1 MSKPPPPAADA
12 AARRR
17 FHAGLAGAVLA
28 ASAAPVM
35 AARPQALADGAVTR
49 GRFGLSADFT
59 LPSPAYLH
67 VVPFDR
73 TVYSEGADWTLQA
86 DGMLRIQ
93 TTGLYRMALC
103 LDWVAQQ
110 GTDVDL
116 RLYGIRRKV
125 VGAPPAPSQKDDRLA
140 SVSVPGADAPRLAR
154 FRGAWTPGR
163 VPAGGTVAIEV
174 SVAPASTVSIGDA
187 VVASHTALQDAI
199 VGQAAA
205 DMLSVRARVVG
216 PDRVRVVMH
225 NTGLLADV
233 DVPAGELRVMATSMT
248 RSSGDS
254 ADAWHMV
261 HTTLEPL
268 KAGELVYAIARNR
281 SIAGDLIQASATSFL
296 HIERHA

>member
-1 MSKPPPPAADA
+1 MSKPLPPAADA

-28 ASAAPVM
+28 AGAAPVM
-35 AARPQALADGAVTR
+35 AAPRAVSGAPLAR

-67 VVPFDR
+67 LVPFDR
-73 TVYSEGADWTLQA
+73 TVYSEGTDWTLQA
-86 DGMLRIQ
+86 DGMIRIQ
-93 TTGLYRMALC
+93 TTGLYRLALC

-140 SVSVPGADAPRLAR
+140 SVSVAGADAPRLAR

-174 SVAPASTVSIGDA
+174 SVAPASTVTIGDG

-216 PDRVRVVMH
+216 PDRVRVVLH

-281 SIAGDLIQASATSFL
+281 TIAGDMIQASATSFL